1 MDADTPLPVTLDDV
15 EAAAERIKDRVR
27 RTPCLRTRFIR
38 EPIHPNLMLKLE
50 CLQVTG
56 SFKPRGANNALLSLD
71 DAALSRGV
79 ITASGGNHGVAVAY
93 AAHASGVPAVV
104 YLPGRAD
111 PAKADAL
118 ERWGAEVVI
127 EGDVWDD
134 ANRAAMARAEKDG
147 LAFLHPFA
155 NPAVI
160 AGQGTVAREM
170 LKQSSEIDT
179 ILVGIGGG
187 GLISGISIAAKAIK
201 PGVRVI
207 GVEPVGAP
215 TLKTSVAAGAVTTL
229 DEITSAAITLSPR
242 RSAEINLDIIRRNVD
257 DIVLVA
263 DDEMR
268 DAAGWLYRE
277 MGVAADLSGAAAL
290 AALKSGKLS
299 VPDDQTVCAVVCGS
313 GSDGI
318 I

>member
-1 MDADTPLPVTLDDV
+1 
-15 EAAAERIKDRVR
+15 
-27 RTPCLRTRFIR
+27 
-38 EPIHPNLMLKLE
+38 
-50 CLQVTG
+50 
-56 SFKPRGANNALLSLD
+56 
-71 DAALSRGV
+71 
-79 ITASGGNHGVAVAY
+79 
-93 AAHASGVPAVV
+93 
-104 YLPGRAD
+104 
-111 PAKADAL
+111 
-118 ERWGAEVVI
+118 
-127 EGDVWDD
+127 
-134 ANRAAMARAEKDG
+134 DG

-215 TLKTSVAAGAVTTL
+215 TLKTSVAAGAVTPL